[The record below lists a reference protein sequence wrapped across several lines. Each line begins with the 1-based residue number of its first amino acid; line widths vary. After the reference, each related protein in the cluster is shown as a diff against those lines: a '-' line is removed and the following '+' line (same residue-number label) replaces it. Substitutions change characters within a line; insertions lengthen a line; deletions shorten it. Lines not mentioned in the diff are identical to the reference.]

1 LTELVINASNII
13 SPLCYS
19 VLRVEPYTVCPFRC
33 TYCYSR
39 WYMKNPTPYI
49 APRWRAIAM
58 FRETARRVRRRG
70 LKPIPFR
77 LSTLVDPFP
86 PHEEL
91 YRASEEVLKT
101 ALDLEYPI
109 AVNTKSDLIA
119 RDPWRRLLEKLMDR
133 GLAVLQIS
141 ISTLDD
147 GRATLV
153 EPNAPPP
160 SARLRALKEFE
171 GRGYPLVLRLSPF
184 IPGFSPTL
192 EEEVKE
198 FAGAVRDLGVRQ
210 VIVEALR
217 LESEAI
223 ELFLRRIGA
232 EAVDLEDYSLREIEG
247 LKPVKRVSRGLLEKI
262 YKALSEELKR
272 FGVEFSTCKD
282 GLLHLTTAPDCCGFW
297 MLRDYALRVTL
308 LDVYRYLLENGPLEA
323 SHALVERA
331 CRKFSRV
338 CGEELKKYPSI
349 ISKPL
354 RYHERKMLKVLTN
367 SAVAEAVAPSL
378 QYLGENIVAARHE
391 SF

>member
-19 VLRVEPYTVCPFRC
+19 VLRVEPYTVCPFEC

-39 WYMKNPTPYI
+39 WYMKNPPPYV
-49 APRWRAIAM
+49 APRWRAAAM
-58 FRETARRVRRRG
+58 FRDTARKVRRRG
-70 LKPIPFR
+70 MKPIPFR
-77 LSTLVDPFP
+77 LSTLVDPLP

-141 ISTLDD
+141 ISALDD
-147 GRATLV
+147 RTVLV

-160 SARLRALKEFE
+160 SARLRVLKEFA
-171 GRGYPLVLRLSPF
+171 GRGYPLVVRLSPF
-184 IPGFSPTL
+184 IPGFSPTV
-192 EEEVKE
+192 EGDVRE
-198 FAGAVRDLGVRQ
+198 FAATMRDLGVRQ

-232 EAVDLEDYSLREIEG
+232 EAVDLEDYSLREVEG

-262 YKALSEELKR
+262 YRTLSEELKR

-282 GLLHLTTAPDCCGFW
+282 GLLHLSTAPDCCGFW
-297 MLRDYALRVTL
+297 MLRDYALRATL
-308 LDVYRYLLENGPLEA
+308 LDVYRYLLENGPSEA
-323 SHALVERA
+323 SRALVESA
-331 CRKFSRV
+331 CRRFSRV
-338 CGEELKKYPSI
+338 CGEELKKYPNI

-367 SAVAEAVAPSL
+367 SAVAEVVAPPL
-378 QYLGENIVAARHE
+378 RYLGKIIVAARHE